1 VEEDLVEPPAALCP
15 GVARPSAWRGEAG
28 PGRITL
34 RISVTD
40 RCELRC
46 IHCTPA
52 EGVERLAP
60 AQVLRSEDILRFV
73 RLIKAHFRITKVHL
87 TGGEPLDRPDIIRL
101 VGLLA
106 AEGIEDLAMTTSGQS
121 LAELATDLK
130 HAGLQRIN
138 VSLFSLE
145 PRRFRQLT
153 GGGELGRTLKGINA
167 ALDAGLAPVKC
178 NTPVLRGMNDQEVAA
193 LARWGIARGVQV
205 RFIELMP
212 IGPAAKRHR
221 DWFVSSEE
229 SLALLRDHFDMEPLP
244 PVPGS
249 SCREFRIMDAG
260 LMGVVGVI
268 SSCTKPFCAGCR
280 RLRLTAG
287 GELVGCLARNS
298 RSSVHALLQA
308 DGPLDEREV
317 LSRVRAVMQ
326 QKRTH
331 HAFVDN
337 HLMVRTGG

>member
-1 VEEDLVEPPAALCP
+1 MPENES
-15 GVARPSAWRGEAG
+15 R
-28 PGRITL
+28 RIAL

-40 RCELRC
+40 RCESRC

-52 EGVERLAP
+52 EGVERLDI
-60 AQVLRSEDILRFV
+60 AQVLGGEDILRFV
-73 RLIKAHFRITKVHL
+73 RLIKAHYRLTKVHL
-87 TGGEPLDRPDIIRL
+87 TGGEPLDRPDIVRL

-106 AEGIEDLAMTTSGQS
+106 GEGIEDLAMTTSGQS

-130 HAGLQRIN
+130 RAGLQRIN
-138 VSLFSLE
+138 VSLISLE
-145 PRRFRQLT
+145 PRRFSQLT
-153 GGGELGRTLKGINA
+153 GGGQLGRTLKGIDA
-167 ALDAGLAPVKC
+167 ALDAGLAPIKC

-193 LARWGIARGVQV
+193 LARWGIERGVQV

-221 DWFVSSEE
+221 DWFVSSAE
-229 SLALLRDHFDMEPLP
+229 SLALLREHFAVEPLP
-244 PVPGS
+244 PVPES
-249 SCREFRIMDAG
+249 SCRTFQISDGGRTG
-260 LMGVVGVI
+260 TVGFI

-298 RSSVHALLQA
+298 RTSAGALLQA
-308 DGPLDEREV
+308 DGPLDEGEV
-317 LSRVRAVMQ
+317 LARVRAVMQ
-326 QKRTH
+326 QKRTTH
-331 HAFVDN
+331 GFVDN